1 MLSFERLPAKVVEC
15 SNYECD
21 QNEFLPNLDQQLIKS
36 NSYNDEQQYD
46 IFASIFR
53 RVFNKNAALK
63 MKKLRGNQAKFMTK
77 ELRKAFM
84 DRSRL
89 ENKYLKYFLNLR
101 NILKLG

>member
-46 IFASIFR
+46 IFASIF
-53 RVFNKNAALK
+53 
-63 MKKLRGNQAKFMTK
+63 
-77 ELRKAFM
+77 
-84 DRSRL
+84 
-89 ENKYLKYFLNLR
+89 
-101 NILKLG
+101 